1 MKKLLPMLI
10 LLVLLSACVPQT
22 PAATVTNTPT
32 TGFLPTAT
40 PKNLSPLYQLR
51 MFTGGDGWATNID
64 KSHIYITP
72 NFGESWMEVTP
83 PQLAARDSDGGI
95 FTVFANSQLA
105 WICQSLPETPGVF
118 YSTDDGGLNWSQV
131 RLDFPCGPMGI
142 ASTQKGYILASE
154 GVGAGS
160 HYVSMHT
167 TGDGGLTL
175 TTTFLHEPAG
185 ADDHGLPTSGNKS
198 QFVVLDANTLLVGG
212 SIPVPGMLYLFRS
225 EDEGASWTEIGCAG
239 LPDQEDAEMAIT
251 NIIRINSNEVIAA
264 IRAYPSDNDSI
275 PTHFCASNDGG
286 DSWRYLSSLDNVD
299 FSDFGSIDT
308 GVAFAEG
315 KMYQTADGGLTWL
328 DVSAGLPP
336 AITPVGVDLVN
347 AVFGYLTT
355 SISPDTLDQNRIF
368 MTVNNGASWQSI
380 PGIIVE

>member
-1 MKKLLPMLI
+1 
-10 LLVLLSACVPQT
+10 
-22 PAATVTNTPT
+22 
-32 TGFLPTAT
+32 
-40 PKNLSPLYQLR
+40 
-51 MFTGGDGWATNID
+51 
-64 KSHIYITP
+64 
-72 NFGESWMEVTP
+72 
-83 PQLAARDSDGGI
+83 
-95 FTVFANSQLA
+95 
-105 WICQSLPETPGVF
+105 
-118 YSTDDGGLNWSQV
+118 
-131 RLDFPCGPMGI
+131 
-142 ASTQKGYILASE
+142 
-154 GVGAGS
+154 
-160 HYVSMHT
+160 
-167 TGDGGLTL
+167 
-175 TTTFLHEPAG
+175 
-185 ADDHGLPTSGNKS
+185 
-198 QFVVLDANTLLVGG
+198 
-212 SIPVPGMLYLFRS
+212 
-225 EDEGASWTEIGCAG
+225 
-239 LPDQEDAEMAIT
+239 MAIT